1 MITVNTILDVA
12 LLFQLVL
19 LEIRF
24 GKLFHIIHKVGDQI
38 TTKMLL
44 KGSQYKVE
52 SLQFD
57 NGDCLYLKNLDDQQH
72 YI

>member
-38 TTKMLL
+38 TTKDAN
-44 KGSQYKVE
+44 KRQW
-52 SLQFD
+52 
-57 NGDCLYLKNLDDQQH
+57 
-72 YI
+72 I